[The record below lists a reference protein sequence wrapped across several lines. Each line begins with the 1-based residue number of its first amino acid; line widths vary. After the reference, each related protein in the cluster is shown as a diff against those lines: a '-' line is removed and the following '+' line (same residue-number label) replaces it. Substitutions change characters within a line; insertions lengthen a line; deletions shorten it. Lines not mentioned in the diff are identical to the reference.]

1 MIGNVGVKYI
11 LVGLLDYSP
20 VCLLIYVSLI
30 VIYQRGKGGGG
41 DFIEDIE
48 ELKFFS
54 KYH

>member
-11 LVGLLDYSP
+11 LVGLIDYSP
-20 VCLLIYVSLI
+20 VCLLIYVSLV
-30 VIYQRGKGGGG
+30 VICQRGG

>member
-11 LVGLLDYSP
+11 LVGLIDYSP
-20 VCLLIYVSLI
+20 VCLLIYFLNSYLSA
-30 VIYQRGKGGGG
+30 GG

-48 ELKFFS
+48 EVKFFS